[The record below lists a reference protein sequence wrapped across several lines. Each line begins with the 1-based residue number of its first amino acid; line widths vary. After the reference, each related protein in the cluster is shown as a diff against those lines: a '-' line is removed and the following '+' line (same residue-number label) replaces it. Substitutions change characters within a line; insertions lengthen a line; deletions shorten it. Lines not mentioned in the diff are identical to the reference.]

1 MRLTDCILALAAVPT
16 GWAETVT
23 VVQPETAGVELI
35 GPQSSEFQTYLQAAI
50 SPEVVRQFSA
60 WLPYAV
66 VLRNN
71 SSQPLV
77 AYHIKWR
84 LTLLGRAD
92 GNLRRRFWRRRI
104 RTDTLNA
111 EGAAVFIMAFNFTDA
126 HLALNRLA
134 SIERQGASMLA
145 ALQLAKAPVVF
156 IDSAIFASDN
166 LLVPI
171 RMGTLPTM
179 QRRFPRGARLTRK
192 FERSCKLAK
201 HGTPSPQ
208 ISHRSEIKPFRAAHG
223 RPWIGTSRFG
233 KPRRGIY

>member
-1 MRLTDCILALAAVPT
+1 MRLTELLLALAAVPT

-23 VVQPETAGVELI
+23 VVRPATAGVELI

-92 GNLRRRFWRRRI
+92 GVTATFLAPPD

-111 EGAAVFIMAFNFTDA
+111 EGP
-126 HLALNRLA
+126 LSL
-134 SIERQGASMLA
+134 
-145 ALQLAKAPVVF
+145 
-156 IDSAIFASDN
+156 
-166 LLVPI
+166 
-171 RMGTLPTM
+171 
-179 QRRFPRGARLTRK
+179 
-192 FERSCKLAK
+192 
-201 HGTPSPQ
+201 
-208 ISHRSEIKPFRAAHG
+208 
-223 RPWIGTSRFG
+223 
-233 KPRRGIY
+233 